1 MDLYTSSLMLL
12 MIAKEYANKTNK
24 FRSLEVCEI
33 AEKTLLKSYT
43 KEEFMSFIDVKL
55 DGLPLQENPGTSL
68 NEKFYFLYTLI
79 KEKLSKNNDDKLI
92 EINQIL
98 KSLNKDEEDE
108 LMDVIIMTM
117 MKPGDI
123 ILNNI

>member
-1 MDLYTSSLMLL
+1 MDPYTSSLMLL

-24 FRSLEVCEI
+24 FKSLEVCEI

-43 KEEFMSFIDVKL
+43 KEEFMSFMDIKL

-68 NEKFYFLYTLI
+68 KEKFYFIYSLI

-92 EINQIL
+92 EINKTL
-98 KSLNKDEEDE
+98 KSLKKDEEDE
-108 LMDVIIMTM
+108 LVDVIIMTM
-117 MKPGDI
+117 MKPSEFFNKI
-123 ILNNI
+123 